1 MLLIGGDAMPIEY
14 PVDFKRKIIRRYE
27 KENPSRNLVKSFIL
41 HRARFTI
48 GVSYSVLFRRR
59 SIPTRP
65 KNLMCFRESLRKW
78 SMKWRSFAFPDFLPK
93 CRSAGNLK
101 SLEKTYRENQQF
113 SVHELCEAL
122 GVARGTFYN
131 HIFRRVDR
139 SKREEEQAELML
151 KGTADF

>member
-1 MLLIGGDAMPIEY
+1 MPIEY

-65 KNLMCFRESLRKW
+65 KEFDVLSRK
-78 SMKWRSFAFPDFLPK
+78 
-93 CRSAGNLK
+93 
-101 SLEKTYRENQQF
+101 LEKME
-113 SVHELCEAL
+113 HEVEIIRLSGFLAKVPL
-122 GVARGTFYN
+122 
-131 HIFRRVDR
+131 RRKLEVLEKDIP
-139 SKREEEQAELML
+139 
-151 KGTADF
+151 